1 MAALGIV
8 ETRGFCAA
16 VEALDAMCKDARVSV
31 KQIKRPGGGHVTL
44 LAEGEVAAV
53 ASAVEAGVGAASRV
67 GGDIIC
73 SHVIPNPHPD
83 LAAYLT

>member
-8 ETRGFCAA
+8 ETRGFSAA

-31 KQIKRPGGGHVTL
+31 KQIKRPGGGHITL

-53 ASAVEAGVGAASRV
+53 TSAVEAGVCAASRV

-73 SHVIPNPHPD
+73 SHVIPNPHQELTEY
-83 LAAYLT
+83 LA